1 MATVT
6 QTRDPVIDPTDGA
19 MLERRKISI
28 ADAAIAASGSSD
40 VFYAGDRGT
49 LRLTQTTSDVSGT
62 SPTLDVTVMTC
73 QTKDGTFVSAGTL
86 TQITGAGGQFKPF
99 SVGRF
104 VRLDWTLG
112 GSSTPTVTVGF
123 EGELV

>member
-28 ADAAIAASGSSD
+28 AAAAIAASGSSD